1 MFRIIAL
8 ILLFG
13 ITWHW
18 HSPATP
24 ASGCSIPSTYAH
36 RTTLTWDNFL
46 VTLATDRQV
55 YAVGDSVHFWLSF
68 ENTGTN
74 QDTIPNP
81 TSISPMDAI
90 VVFPAGCDSLSQEC
104 RWLYVFPQ
112 IVSFFGLPVILDPG
126 ACASYEHTWN
136 GIDHYNQS
144 IVPGTY
150 TVIGGM
156 VSGERFHAP
165 PGGIRF
171 SIQLESSVP
180 VSKATWGVIKLRY
193 YDRPPIR

>member
-1 MFRIIAL
+1 MFRLIASTL
-8 ILLFG
+8 FLFG
-13 ITWHW
+13 TVW
-18 HSPATP
+18 HSATP

-36 RTTLTWDNFL
+36 RTTLTWGNFL

-90 VVFPAGCDSLSQEC
+90 VVFPAGCDSLSQDGC
-104 RWLYVFPQ
+104 RWLYLFPHL
-112 IVSFFGLPVILDPG
+112 VYYFGLPVILDPG

-136 GIDHYNQS
+136 GIDHYNQP

-156 VSGERFHAP
+156 ISGLRFHAP

-171 SIQLESSVP
+171 AIQLESTVA
-180 VSKATWGVIKLRY
+180 VSKATWGVIKFRY